1 VGPTQWRRGH
11 TLPHP
16 GGVKTLR
23 GLSVVL
29 EPLGSEL
36 QHFITEV
43 KTVPRATPLSRK
55 WQLEAFA
62 EGSGGEVRKKKG
74 LHRHLHLHEV
84 VVVVVVVTTGLLYL
98 LLHLLVEVC
107 LAHVGFR
114 FLALHAGVARV
125 HNGRRLCWRMSL
137 RVRFGRSTA
146 THIFTLHLQW
156 ADVLEL
162 LLDFGEARAD

>member
-1 VGPTQWRRGH
+1 MGPTQWRWGH

-16 GGVKTLR
+16 GGVETLR

-29 EPLGSEL
+29 EALGREL
-36 QHFITEV
+36 QHFIAEV
-43 KTVPRATPLSRK
+43 KTVPGAAPLSRK

-62 EGSGGEVRKKKG
+62 ESCGGEMRKKKG
-74 LHRHLHLHEV
+74 LHRHLHLHFNV
-84 VVVVVVVTTGLLYL
+84 VLATGMFHL